1 MDYLSLC
8 KNFFA
13 ATNIP
18 VSLTKDGNSVYSSL
32 GETLAIPYE
41 YHRELFD
48 MAPVN
53 NPCFCG
59 DSPDIE
65 YGRVQIEG
73 TGYDL
78 FLGPVFNVPV
88 TKELIRQYMRE
99 VAFPLA
105 LREQITEL
113 LCSIPQTSHMQFARY
128 LIFFHQCLNNKSTN
142 LQELLQE
149 DEEYARNRMIRHT
162 DQMVADQDEKNYHNS
177 YYFELEM
184 YQHIKEGDVK
194 KLKKFFSE
202 SRLALREGKMA
213 KSPLRHA
220 KNLFITATAKAGIL
234 GAIPGGADIEKT
246 YQLTD
251 YYVQECE
258 QLQTIDEIHHLMYV
272 MIMDF
277 CQRSG
282 ETHIPEGISPDVYQC
297 MTYIRNHTNEPV
309 SIEEAAASVNRSS
322 SYMMKHFK
330 NELGIN
336 MGAYIMRCKLEEA
349 KSLLTYSKK
358 SLAEI
363 TSYLC
368 FSSQSYFQI
377 VFKKQYGITPLQ
389 YRKQTKRGSLTGFP

>member
-8 KNFFA
+8 RNFFA

-18 VSLTKDGNSVYSSL
+18 VSLTKEGNGVYSAL

-48 MAPVN
+48 MSPVN

-65 YGRVQIEG
+65 YGRIQIEG
-73 TGYDL
+73 TGYDV
-78 FLGPVFNVPV
+78 FLGPAFNVPV
-88 TKELIRQYMRE
+88 TEELIRQYMRE
-99 VAFPLA
+99 VAFPMA
-105 LREQITEL
+105 LREQLTEL
-113 LCSIPQTSHMQFARY
+113 LCSIPRTSHIQFARY
-128 LIFFHQCLNNKSTN
+128 LIFFHQCLNNKTSD

-149 DEEYARNRMIRHT
+149 DEVYANNRIIRHT
-162 DQMVADQDEKNYHNS
+162 DHMVTDQEEENFHNS
-177 YYFELEM
+177 YYFEQEM
-184 YQHIKEGDVK
+184 YQHIKEGDTK

-202 SRLALREGKMA
+202 TCLALWEGKMA

-234 GAIPGGADIEKT
+234 GAIPGGVDIERT
-246 YQLTD
+246 YQLVD
-251 YYVQECE
+251 YYIQECE
-258 QLQTIDEIHHLMYV
+258 QLQTIDEIHHLMYI

-277 CQRSG
+277 CHRSG
-282 ETHIPEGISPDVYQC
+282 ETHIPGGISTDVYQC
-297 MTYIRNHTNEPV
+297 MAYIRNHTNEPV
-309 SIEEAAASVNRSS
+309 SIKDAAASVNRSS

-336 MGAYIMRCKLEEA
+336 MGAFIMRCKLEEA
-349 KSLLTYSKK
+349 KSLLTYSEK

-363 TSYLC
+363 SSHLC
-368 FSSQSYFQI
+368 FSSQSYFQN

-389 YRKQTKRGSLTGFP
+389 YRKQTKAKSV